1 MSPLSGGKK
10 EELTSALLEL
20 RERIDS
26 LQQMVNNLQQTVR
39 DLSVRVGAISGV
51 VRQAMAEGTREVMIE
66 SMEAAFKAHAETVK
80 DRLYDALE
88 ELRKLKIIIQA
99 YKADHDRFIEYLK
112 LQYDMVENLKNV
124 KALLEEERR
133 KLAEL
138 EEARRELEKEKAAL
152 SSHWKDFEDLL
163 GDIRV
168 LEERKEQL
176 ESEIRKLESEIRKL
190 ESRKMA
196 LEHQRTELDESEL
209 KEG

>member
-1 MSPLSGGKK
+1 LSPLGRGKK

-20 RERIDS
+20 KERIDS

-39 DLSVRVGAISGV
+39 DLSVKVGVIRET
-51 VRQAMAEGTREVMIE
+51 VRQAMAEGTKEVMLE
-66 SMEAAFKAHAETVK
+66 SMEAAFKAHAETVTE
-80 DRLYDALE
+80 RLYAALD
-88 ELRKLKIIIQA
+88 ELAKIKIIIQA

-138 EEARRELEKEKAAL
+138 EEARRELEKEKAEL
-152 SSHWKDFEDLL
+152 SSYWKDLEDLL

-168 LEERKEQL
+168 LEKRKEQL
-176 ESEIRKLESEIRKL
+176 ESEIRKLESQKT
-190 ESRKMA
+190 A
-196 LEHQRTELDESEL
+196 LEHERIELDEGEL